1 MNVTSLFGISVVCE
15 IKICICRCPFCKIM
29 ESNFRCFVDVRLAA
43 VTPTWERS
51 CWKSDQDR
59 GDDYS
64 GAGLPG
70 VYFLQPVEDNFVMT
84 VRRHGEL
91 RLDVTRVQFPLAPL
105 AAGTYNNSQGKT
117 VRGQGHTIDLQRPHY
132 FLQHLYMILG
142 RSTELAFSLY
152 RNMSMCEATGEIDGS
167 LFECGPPHFVSDILS
182 RLEVGSFLFK
192 TVTFFLFL
200 LLQLVAVVVEQNF
213 LLWQLVVILSGD
225 GSYVRCDP

>member
-1 MNVTSLFGISVVCE
+1 MNVTSLFGIRNE
-15 IKICICRCPFCKIM
+15 IKICICRCPSCNTMK
-29 ESNFRCFVDVRLAA
+29 SNFRCFVDVRLAA

-84 VRRHGEL
+84 VRRRGEL
-91 RLDVTRVQFPLAPL
+91 RLDVTRIQFPLAPL

-132 FLQHLYMILG
+132 FTRDVYLQHLYMILG

-152 RNMSMCEATGEIDGS
+152 RNMPMCEATGEIDWS
-167 LFECGPPHFVSDILS
+167 LFECGPPHFVSDFLS
-182 RLEVGSFLFK
+182 RLEAGI
-192 TVTFFLFL
+192 FFYNDDDFCFV
-200 LLQLVAVVVEQNF
+200 VATGCCN
-213 LLWQLVVILSGD
+213 
-225 GSYVRCDP
+225 C